1 MGVRRGEMLGAGVC
15 VSASL
20 SYTGDQAEGALDD
33 KEALSIL
40 TKPGG
45 ILSGVDILGELMGG
59 EMDMQAIMDD
69 GMGSFGAVAKDD
81 KEDPKKDDP
90 KKDAKGRKNKGKD
103 NKDEEKQPG
112 EEDPSEPPQAV
123 AETPLGRASKLG
135 KSLIKDSSEARATGK
150 QLESLGVYA
159 ELATTLL
166 NNGQEMETLYGE
178 LTAFVS
184 TGVDDAEKF
193 EKLEKRVDTIRSAYK
208 DDLLLARGAINAKG
222 RLLKAKQEA
231 TAALA
236 AAAAENYNQ
245 DTSHYLGVR
254 SHVWASLCAS
264 ILQTSV
270 RRYSLHQ
277 VCR

>member
-45 ILSGVDILGELMGG
+45 ILSGVDVFGELMGG
-59 EMDMQAIMDD
+59 EMDMQAITDG
-69 GMGSFGAVAKDD
+69 GMGTFGSMGKDD

-103 NKDEEKQPG
+103 NKDDEKPPGDEEPN
-112 EEDPSEPPQAV
+112 EPPQAV

-135 KSLIKDSSEARATGK
+135 KSFITDSSEARATGK

-166 NNGQEMETLYGE
+166 NNGQQMETLYGE

-184 TGVDDAEKF
+184 TGVDDAEIF
-193 EKLEKRVDTIRSAYK
+193 ENLEKRVETIRSAYK
-208 DDLLLARGAINAKG
+208 DDLLLARGAKG

-231 TAALA
+231 FAAAA
-236 AAAAENYNQ
+236 AAAAENN
-245 DTSHYLGVR
+245 
-254 SHVWASLCAS
+254 
-264 ILQTSV
+264 
-270 RRYSLHQ
+270 
-277 VCR
+277 